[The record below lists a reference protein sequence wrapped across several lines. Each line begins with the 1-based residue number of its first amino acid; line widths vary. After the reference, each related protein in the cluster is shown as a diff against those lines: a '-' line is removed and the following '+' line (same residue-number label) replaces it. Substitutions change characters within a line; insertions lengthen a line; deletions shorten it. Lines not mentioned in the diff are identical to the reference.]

1 MNQAQDVAALR
12 VQSQQATL
20 FALLKSGIPTALA
33 ADAWKALT
41 EATAKTLAVQRASI
55 WLLDA
60 KRERLTLQDLYDAK
74 SGRHSNGLVMEAQQY
89 PAYFQAL
96 RWSRAIVAP
105 DAAADP
111 HTKEFA
117 TGYLVPLDIVSLM
130 DAGIWRG
137 GEARGVVCL
146 ESVGE
151 RRDWFADEQQFTGS
165 IADLAVSVLDN
176 EALRAART
184 RLEESETLFSR
195 ALRSSPD
202 WISVVR
208 IDDGVILHV
217 NDAFER
223 ESGYAAAEVIG
234 RPTLEIGL
242 WADPGQRVA
251 WIERIRNE
259 GLVREHEVDFLTKS
273 GERRTFLLSGHR
285 VEIGGEACVVTS
297 SRDISELKRRERLV
311 RDIARGVGAEI
322 GESFF
327 RSLVDHLAEALGADV
342 AFVGELGRPEAGTV
356 RSIATS
362 ALGKPMADFEYPLS
376 GSPCETILAQGVC
389 VYPKGVAVQ
398 FPHDRALTA
407 NGIEAYVGA
416 PLIDAS
422 GKPLGLIAVL
432 FKRPL
437 AEVALVEN
445 LLRIFA
451 ARASAEM
458 ERRRQLRSL
467 EYQARYDPLTG
478 LVNRM
483 RLREIVEEGM
493 AANAAAGRRG
503 ALLLLDLDRFKEVN
517 DTLGHPVG
525 DALLIRLSRRL
536 EREMASGWGG
546 QVGRLGGDEFG
557 VWIGNLERDDVAEIA
572 AARALAAITAPLE
585 IEGYRLEVGASVGIA
600 IAPDHAESPSGLLRC
615 ADVAMYDAKRHGSG
629 FSVYHASLDPYSEER
644 LALLTELGGAMGRGE
659 MRVHY
664 QPRRHLATGKTSG
677 FEALARWE
685 HPRLG
690 LLGPGK
696 FVPLAELSDVIRPLT
711 LWVLETALKQRCAW
725 DSKGGRMAVNL
736 SARHLLDD
744 SCPEQIGRVISQTG
758 ADPSMLELEIT
769 ESGLIADPDRAQ
781 AILERI
787 RDMGIRIAIDDFGT
801 GYSSLSHLKR
811 LPVHALKIDISFVR
825 QMLSSPADGAIV
837 DSTIGLAHQLGLS
850 VAAEGIENTETL
862 EALLAHGCDEGQGFF
877 IGRPM
882 PAADATAW
890 MASH

>member
-1 MNQAQDVAALR
+1 MNRAHDQAALR
-12 VQSQQATL
+12 VQTQQATV

-41 EATAKTLAVQRASI
+41 EATARTLSVRRVSI
-55 WLLDA
+55 WLLDG
-60 KRERLTLQDLYDAK
+60 KGDRLMLQDLYDAK
-74 SGRHSNGLVMEAQQY
+74 TGRHTKGLTLDSQQY
-89 PAYFQAL
+89 PSYFHAL

-105 DAAADP
+105 DAATDP

-117 TGYLVPLDIVSLM
+117 NGYLEPLDIVSMM
-130 DAGIWRG
+130 DAGIWRNG
-137 GEARGVVCL
+137 AARGVVCL

-176 EALRAART
+176 EALRAAHAK
-184 RLEESETLFSR
+184 LEESETLFTR
-195 ALRSSPD
+195 ALSSSPD

-223 ESGYAAAEVIG
+223 ESGYAAAEVVG
-234 RPTLEIGL
+234 RPTVEVGL
-242 WADPGQRVA
+242 WADPKQRA
-251 WIERIRNE
+251 GWIERIRKE
-259 GLVREHEVDFLTKS
+259 GLVREYEVEFLTKA

-285 VEIGGEACVVTS
+285 VEIGGEQCVVTS

-311 RDIARGVGAEI
+311 ADIARGVGAAI

-342 AFVGELGRPEAGTV
+342 AFVGELGRPETGTV

-362 ALGKPMADFEYPLS
+362 TLGKPMADFEYPLS

-389 VYPKGVAVQ
+389 AYPKGVAVQ
-398 FPHDRALTA
+398 FPHDRALTT
-407 NGIEAYVGA
+407 NNIEAYVGA

-437 AEVALVEN
+437 AEVSLVEN
-445 LLRIFA
+445 LLKIFA

-458 ERRRQLRSL
+458 ERRQQLRSL
-467 EYQARYDPLTG
+467 EHQARHDPLTG
-478 LVNRM
+478 LGNRV
-483 RLREIVEEGM
+483 RLREMLETGM
-493 AANAAAGRRG
+493 ASNAAAGARG
-503 ALLLLDLDRFKEVN
+503 ALLLLDLDRFKEIN
-517 DTLGHPVG
+517 DTLGHHVG

-536 EREMASGWGG
+536 EREMRTGWGG
-546 QVGRLGGDEFG
+546 QVARLGGDEFA
-557 VWIGNLERDDVAEIA
+557 VWIEHLDRDATAEIA

-585 IEGYRLEVGASVGIA
+585 IEGYRLEVGASIGIA
-600 IAPDHAESPSGLLRC
+600 IAPDHADSPSGLLRC
-615 ADVAMYDAKRHGSG
+615 ADVAMYEAKRHGSG
-629 FSVYHASLDPYSEER
+629 FVVYEATQDPYSAER

-664 QPRRHLATGKTSG
+664 QPRRNLLNGELSG

-690 LLGPGK
+690 LLGPGR

-711 LWVLETALKQRCAW
+711 LWVLGTALKQRCTW
-725 DSKGGRMAVNL
+725 NKGGRMAVNL

-744 SCPEQIGRVISQTG
+744 SCPEQIARVISECG
-758 ADPSMLELEIT
+758 AEPSMLELEIT
-769 ESGLIADPDRAQ
+769 ESSLIGDPDRAQ

-787 RDMGIRIAIDDFGT
+787 RDLGVCIAIDDFGT

-811 LPVHALKIDISFVR
+811 LPLHKLKIDVSFVR
-825 QMLSSPADGAIV
+825 QMLASPADGAIV

-850 VAAEGIENTETL
+850 VAAEGIEDAATL
-862 EALLAHGCDEGQGFF
+862 DALRVHGCDEGQGYF
-877 IGRPM
+877 IGYPM

-890 MASH
+890 MGTH

>member
-1 MNQAQDVAALR
+1 VNRGQDEGALR
-12 VQSQQATL
+12 VQAQQATL

-33 ADAWKALT
+33 PEAWKALT
-41 EATAKTLAVQRASI
+41 EATAKTLAVRRVSI

-60 KRERLTLQDLYDAK
+60 KRERLILQDLYDAK
-74 SGRHSNGLVMEAQQY
+74 TGRHASSLTLEAQQY

-105 DAAADP
+105 DAATDP

-117 TGYLVPLDIVSLM
+117 DAYLVPLDIVSLM

-151 RRDWFADEQQFTGS
+151 RRAWTFDEQQFTGS
-165 IADLAVSVLDN
+165 IADLAASVLDN

-184 RLEESETLFSR
+184 HLEESETLFAR

-223 ESGYAAAEVIG
+223 ESGFTAAEVVG
-234 RPTLEIGL
+234 KPTIAIGL
-242 WADPGQRVA
+242 WADPSQRA
-251 WIERIRNE
+251 QWIERVRKE
-259 GLVREHEVDFLTKS
+259 VLVREFEVDFLTK
-273 GERRTFLLSGHR
+273 GGVRRTFLLSGHR
-285 VEIGGEACVVTS
+285 VEIGGQDCVVTS
-297 SRDISELKRRERLV
+297 SRDISDLKRRERLV
-311 RDIARGVGAEI
+311 RDIARGVGAAI

-327 RSLVDHLAEALGADV
+327 RSLVDHLAGALDADL
-342 AFVGELGRPEAGTV
+342 AFVGELGRDAGTV
-356 RSIATS
+356 RTA
-362 ALGKPMADFEYPLS
+362 AVNEHGAPARDFEYTLD
-376 GSPCETILAQGVC
+376 GSPCETVLGQGIC
-389 VYPKGVAVQ
+389 AYPRGVAAQ
-398 FPHDRALTA
+398 FPRDRVLAEK
-407 NGIEAYVGA
+407 GIESYVGA
-416 PLIDAS
+416 PLHDAA
-422 GKPLGLIAVL
+422 GKPLGLVAVL
-432 FKRPL
+432 FKRPI
-437 AEVALVEN
+437 ADVALVEN

-478 LVNRM
+478 LVNRVQ
-483 RLREIVEEGM
+483 LREIVEQGM
-493 AANAAAGRRG
+493 AANVAAGRRG

-517 DTLGHPVG
+517 DTLGHHVG

-557 VWIGNLERDDVAEIA
+557 VWIGDLARDEFAEIA

-600 IAPDHAESPSGLLRC
+600 IAPDHGTTPSALLRC
-615 ADVAMYDAKRHGSG
+615 ADVAMYDAKRQGSG
-629 FSVYHASLDPYSEER
+629 FSVYNVTLDPYSEER
-644 LALLTELGGAMGRGE
+644 LGLLTELGGAMGRGE

-664 QPRRHLATGKTSG
+664 QPRRHLATGRTSG
-677 FEALARWE
+677 FEALARWQ

-725 DSKGGRMAVNL
+725 NHQGGVMAVNL

-744 SCPEQIGRVISQTG
+744 SCPEQIGRVISQAG

-781 AILERI
+781 VILERI
-787 RDMGIRIAIDDFGT
+787 RDMGVSIAIDDFGT

-811 LPVHALKIDISFVR
+811 LPLHTLKIDVSFVR
-825 QMLSSPADGAIV
+825 QMLASPADRAIV
-837 DSTIGLAHQLGLS
+837 ESTIGLAHQLGLS
-850 VAAEGIENTETL
+850 VAAEGIENSETL
-862 EALLAHGCDEGQGFF
+862 EKLRSRGCDEGQGYF

-882 PAADATAW
+882 PAAEATAW